1 MKLVI
6 GLGNP
11 GRKYKNTKHN
21 VGFMCLDLYAKKNK
35 LTFKKENKFNGESLK
50 TGNLI
55 LLKPHTFMNLSGESI
70 RKIIQFYDVQIE
82 NVIIIYDD
90 LSLPLGKIR
99 LREKGSAGGHN
110 GIKSVI
116 QHLHT
121 DQFKRVKIGI
131 DSNPLIETKN
141 YVLSKFSKEES
152 KIIDE
157 SIETVT
163 NIIDDFKSSLEF
175 VNIMTKYN

>member
-1 MKLVI
+1 MKLVV

-21 VGFMCLDLYAKKNK
+21 VGFMCLDFYAKKNN
-35 LTFKKENKFNGESLK
+35 LTFKKENKFSGESLK
-50 TGNLI
+50 IGDTV

-70 RKIIQFYDVQIE
+70 HKLMSFYDVQIE
-82 NVIIIYDD
+82 NVIIVYDD

-99 LREKGSAGGHN
+99 LREKGSPGGHN
-110 GIKSVI
+110 GIKSIV

-121 DQFKRVKIGI
+121 NEFKRIKVGI

-141 YVLSKFSKEES
+141 YVLSKFSKEEF
-152 KIIDE
+152 KVIDE
-157 SIETVT
+157 TIEQVS
-163 NIIDDFKSSLEF
+163 NIIDDFSSNKDF
-175 VNIMTKYN
+175 VNIMNNYN